1 MRSKAALLF
10 VCGVTASSLQA
21 QTELEFCLTT
31 DNGPNGLRFHL
42 GAQLLNPEGPVLA
55 VIADIGFTL
64 TGLEIA
70 NVDYNP
76 AFDSE
81 FFGDA
86 DLTVTSTSIDF
97 VGGNTLP
104 PLNNAGGP
112 DSSNPLHIMSFD
124 ASSFDTFTL
133 VGQVTGAYEGSPFP
147 IILTYQ
153 NADGTAGDTP
163 YSFPF
168 FCVPAPGVAPVVAFA
183 GVAAVRRRR

>member
-10 VCGVTASSLQA
+10 VCGVATSTLQA

-31 DNGPNGLRFHL
+31 DDGIRYHL

-55 VIADIGFTL
+55 VIADIGFTF
-64 TGLEIA
+64 TGNDFA
-70 NVDYNP
+70 NVEYNP

-86 DLTVTSTSIDF
+86 DLTVTGTSIDF

-104 PLNNAGGP
+104 PLNNPGGP

-124 ASSFDTFTL
+124 AVSVHTFTL
-133 VGQVTGAYEGSPFP
+133 VGQVTGAYEGSLFP
-147 IILTYQ
+147 SILTYQ

-168 FCVPAPGVAPVVAFA
+168 FCVPAPGVAPVVAFV
-183 GVAAVRRRR
+183 GFAAARRRR